1 MGKANKIKSDLD
13 DITELVEIIQV
24 LKDVADTKFHDL
36 ANRKDRFAR
45 FGESFVEYFRMISLS
60 EVRHPLVSNDVKKVG
75 IVSITSEA
83 GFMGDLNAKVIRAT
97 LQEQE
102 NHPES
107 TLIAVGKKGAEIDIL
122 KNDLRHLTGKEV
134 WVEVE
139 EIKRPDLDAKL
150 VADGIAKQLE
160 RRIPFRRILKKAMQ
174 TSMDAGAAG
183 IKVQV
188 SGRIGGAEIARVEWY
203 KEGRI
208 PLHTL
213 RADIDYAQGRAETTY
228 GSIGVKVWINK
239 GEDIIAAPKPQQ
251 AIGA

>member
-1 MGKANKIKSDLD
+1 MGQKVSPTGFRLVRRKKWLSTWFANKQEFGGLLGEDRKIRKYLMTKAATQGASRFQIKRMSGK
-13 DITELVEIIQV
+13 IEVIIMTSRPGLVI
-24 LKDVADTKFHDL
+24 
-36 ANRKDRFAR
+36 
-45 FGESFVEYFRMISLS
+45 
-60 EVRHPLVSNDVKKVG
+60 
-75 IVSITSEA
+75 
-83 GFMGDLNAKVIRAT
+83 
-97 LQEQE
+97 
-102 NHPES
+102 
-107 TLIAVGKKGAEIDIL
+107 GKKGAEIDVL
-122 KNDLRHLTGKEV
+122 KNELRTLTGKEV
-134 WVEVE
+134 WIEVE

-213 RADIDYAQGRAETTY
+213 RADIDFAYGRAETTY
-228 GSIGVKVWINK
+228 GSIGVKVWVNK
-239 GEDIIAAPKPQQ
+239 GDEVLVQPKTLV
-251 AIGA
+251 GG